1 MTEAIYHAGLA
12 FSVSGLLLR
21 SLGLPLP
28 LAFVA
33 VVAAMLVDLDRTIS
47 PSKGYDRFLHSPFA
61 VLVLPLSAVLAGLSG
76 ERAVLFLPAL
86 GALCH
91 IFLDGLSGEEVCLV
105 DDRFRLVPFQ
115 FRWRDPRKARWVCRA
130 GLAACPLLLFL

>member
-1 MTEAIYHAGLA
+1 MTEVLHHAGLA
-12 FSVSGLLLR
+12 FTVSGLMLR

-33 VVAAMLVDLDRTIS
+33 VLITMVIDLDRTVS
-47 PSKGYDRFLHSPFA
+47 PSKRYDRFLHSPF
-61 VLVLPLSAVLAGLSG
+61 LCLLLPVSAVLACLSG

-91 IFLDGLSGEEVCLV
+91 ILLDGLAGEEVCLV
-105 DDRFRLVPFQ
+105 DRRLRLVPFQ
-115 FRWRDPRKARWVCRA
+115 FRWRDPRKAVWACRA
-130 GLAACPLLLFL
+130 GLVGCPLLLFL